1 MRVRHL
7 PEGVHLEGTGR
18 TVAPSGSS
26 TYKRWTGANGAVV
39 SLTAL
44 RGTGARTLD
53 GLAAWARL
61 GEEQVRAMR
70 EVTVHGTAG
79 YTGEVRYEGR
89 RWHVHLWRERPGLG
103 FLLMVSAPLA
113 GEPDRI
119 REGIVPA
126 ETRVTGEHVDGVAV
140 TRLPAGLTRDKSD
153 RYDEGDGWSS
163 VEGRWLD
170 RSGKPGVR
178 VEIARGGAIAEAAWT
193 ARTLGPEARETEVGG
208 RRGLL
213 AATGEGAR
221 RFLVLSG
228 DVAAVVTVDASLAGE
243 LDAIVRAC
251 GLPNP
256 EARPAPSPGRAGA
269 GRYPSCG
276 SGPHRAPA
284 EAQVCA
290 RSSRRVAE
298 RRRFASVAS
307 PRTVP
312 KRKRPSRTA
321 AKERQNPAARVKP
334 VFRPKTPSAR
344 VSSLFELCQV

>member
-256 EARPAPSPGRAGA
+256 EARPAPSPAGRARAGTRRAGPGRTAPRRRLRSARGRAGGWRSGGGSPRWPRR
-269 GRYPSCG
+269 GRCRRG
-276 SGPHRAPA
+276 SGRRA
-284 EAQVCA
+284 
-290 RSSRRVAE
+290 
-298 RRRFASVAS
+298 RRRRRGRTR
-307 PRTVP
+307 PRG
-312 KRKRPSRTA
+312 
-321 AKERQNPAARVKP
+321 
-334 VFRPKTPSAR
+334 
-344 VSSLFELCQV
+344 